1 MLSFDSKESSLCDRE
16 LTLPMQAPLARYMKD
31 EDSKRSE
38 DAKESPRVEKQIVT
52 EVEIESDEEQELLHR
67 LNKLKGTG

>member
-31 EDSKRSE
+31 EDSQRSE
-38 DAKESPRVEKQIVT
+38 DARKFPRIVKQVVTNVES
-52 EVEIESDEEQELLHR
+52 ESFEEQELVQGW
-67 LNKLKGTG
+67 NIIKGTG